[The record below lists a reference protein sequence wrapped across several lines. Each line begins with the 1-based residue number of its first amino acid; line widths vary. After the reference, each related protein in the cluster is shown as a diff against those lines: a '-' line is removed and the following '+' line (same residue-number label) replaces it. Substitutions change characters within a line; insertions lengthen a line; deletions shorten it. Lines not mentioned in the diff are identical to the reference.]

1 MRYPIGN
8 ASSVMGSGNA
18 FYLYLLENIKVPA
31 QLSHELWYNGLKQA
45 MTEKDYP
52 FRGFFP
58 VGKTLKISYA
68 GSEMTPYT
76 FTGEEKNPVFVK
88 DLSSEAR
95 LELGISAKADQSAK
109 VFNPLFVAYDKLP
122 EKTKKSNELPTLSLA
137 KSISSYIGSKD
148 ILFTE
153 KDIVEMLIIA
163 LKDCNSDPMRYM
175 LHGNHIAWCSARFME
190 TGIME
195 EDIKKQFYGQNSM
208 DFYIK
213 DIGTIMPAILFSLAN
228 LGIDPVEA
236 IKYIDYDLWGID
248 KVAKALQSSMKK
260 SSAKAA

>member
-1 MRYPIGN
+1 MRYPIGS
-8 ASSVMGSGNA
+8 ASSVIGSGNA

-31 QLSHELWYNGLKQA
+31 QLSHELWYNGLVQA
-45 MTEKDYP
+45 MTDKDYP
-52 FRGFFP
+52 FRGFYP

-68 GSEMTPYT
+68 GAEMAPYT

-88 DLSSEAR
+88 DLSPDAK
-95 LELGISAKADQSAK
+95 LELGISTKADPSAK
-109 VFNPLFVAYDKLP
+109 VFNPFFVAYDKLP

-137 KSISSYIGSKD
+137 KSISSFLGQSD

-153 KDIVEMLIIA
+153 KDVAEMLIIA
-163 LKDCNSDPMRYM
+163 LKDCNSEPMRYM

-195 EDIKKQFYGQNSM
+195 EDIKKQFYGPNSM

-213 DIGTIMPAILFSLAN
+213 DIGTIMPGILFSLSC
-228 LGIDPVEA
+228 LGVDPVEA

-248 KVAKALQSSMKK
+248 KVAKALQNKATSSKV
-260 SSAKAA
+260 A